1 MSPEFSSSG
10 SPINWEFC
18 LIGYSLTMKSI
29 KSKIWGKYRGK
40 IIQFRWWINVVLKNR
55 EGGECCSLNQTLKVQ
70 MWLILN
76 FSLNQNA
83 SVSGWSLLR
92 THLKAWG
99 YNLIEEHLF
108 SMHKVLD
115 SISTRT
121 KGKFDIISKT
131 ETECI
136 LDVKYEIIT
145 TSLLFW

>member
-1 MSPEFSSSG
+1 
-10 SPINWEFC
+10 
-18 LIGYSLTMKSI
+18 
-29 KSKIWGKYRGK
+29 
-40 IIQFRWWINVVLKNR
+40 
-55 EGGECCSLNQTLKVQ
+55 
-70 MWLILN
+70 
-76 FSLNQNA
+76 
-83 SVSGWSLLR
+83 
-92 THLKAWG
+92 
-99 YNLIEEHLF
+99 LIEEHLF